1 MTPENGKS
9 LVQSYDCL
17 DKVVIVDT
25 AHKVRQEVLSNLKNM
40 GKNILNYKRLCPSV
54 CLCVSNIITQLSHWL
69 SE

>member
-40 GKNILNYKRLCPSV
+40 GKNISLFLLEEFCKS
-54 CLCVSNIITQLSHWL
+54 TQLFFNARVL
-69 SE
+69 IC